1 MIGLIVGD
9 TSLPKFVI
17 NKLVQKKI
25 NFLILDLTEKNIYK
39 KYSNCNKLKITELGK
54 ALSILKKNN
63 CKKGTVKKAPQPYI
77 LNNDFHLK

>member
-39 KYSNCNKLKITELGK
+39 KYS
-54 ALSILKKNN
+54 KKY
-63 CKKGTVKKAPQPYI
+63 KY
-77 LNNDFHLK
+77 